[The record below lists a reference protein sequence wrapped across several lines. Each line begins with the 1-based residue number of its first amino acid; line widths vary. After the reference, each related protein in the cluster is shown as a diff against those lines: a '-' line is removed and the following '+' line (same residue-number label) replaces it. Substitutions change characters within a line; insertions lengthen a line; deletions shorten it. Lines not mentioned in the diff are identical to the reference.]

1 MKYMKYRTSA
11 LAFATVIL
19 CGCASTRLHNE
30 ASTVRLTHEEPKGCQ
45 FLGDITGGQGNFF
58 TGNYTSNRN
67 LESGARNDLKNQAA
81 AKGGN
86 VVYLLTN
93 RAGITG
99 RQGGQ
104 AQTNVTLSGNVYR
117 CP

>member
-1 MKYMKYRTSA
+1 MKYRTGA
-11 LAFATVIL
+11 AAFATL
-19 CGCASTRLHNE
+19 MLSGCASIPLHDQ
-30 ASTVRLTHEEPKGCQ
+30 AAGVRLTHEEPKGCQ
-45 FLGDITGGQGNFF
+45 FLGDITGNQGNFL
-58 TGNYTSNRN
+58 TGSYTSNKN

-99 RQGGQ
+99 RQGSQ